1 MVENEQEK
9 RDCKRSFYVEK
20 VNNLVFYPP
29 SKLARNSPI
38 AFLSKICELWRRMLL
53 AVAYCTAPLSCTIVH
68 RSVVRYY
75 ILIAH
80 YIAV

>member
-9 RDCKRSFYVEK
+9 RDCKRLFYVEK

-38 AFLSKICELWRRMLL
+38 AFLFEICEL
-53 AVAYCTAPLSCTIVH
+53 
-68 RSVVRYY
+68 
-75 ILIAH
+75 
-80 YIAV
+80 